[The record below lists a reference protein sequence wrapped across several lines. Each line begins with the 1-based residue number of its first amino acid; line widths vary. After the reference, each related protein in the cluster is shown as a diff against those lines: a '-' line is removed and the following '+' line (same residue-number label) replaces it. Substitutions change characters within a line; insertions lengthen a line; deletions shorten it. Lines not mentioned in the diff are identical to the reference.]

1 MRGGRRPQVQFK
13 DLEVDYKDL
22 DSLRQFVGETGKIVP
37 SRITGASARFQRN
50 LAKQVKRARTTMNVI
65 LLERLNNLGDL
76 GDEVSVKPG
85 FARNY
90 LIPQQKAVQANAANR
105 EVFEGRRAELEAAA
119 NELLTA
125 AQARAE
131 KLQDQI
137 VTIMMKSGEEGR
149 LYGSVGTQNIADAL
163 VADSF
168 EVERSEVRMPEG
180 AIRALGEYDIA
191 LQLHSDVTVNIK
203 VAVVEE

>member
-1 MRGGRRPQVQFK
+1 
-13 DLEVDYKDL
+13 
-22 DSLRQFVGETGKIVP
+22 
-37 SRITGASARFQRN
+37 
-50 LAKQVKRARTTMNVI
+50 MNVI

-90 LIPQQKAVQANAANR
+90 LIPQQKAVQANATNR

>member
-1 MRGGRRPQVQFK
+1 
-13 DLEVDYKDL
+13 
-22 DSLRQFVGETGKIVP
+22 
-37 SRITGASARFQRN
+37 
-50 LAKQVKRARTTMNVI
+50 MNVI

-105 EVFEGRRAELEAAA
+105 EVFEGRRAELEKAA

-163 VADSF
+163 VAESF

>member
-1 MRGGRRPQVQFK
+1 
-13 DLEVDYKDL
+13 
-22 DSLRQFVGETGKIVP
+22 
-37 SRITGASARFQRN
+37 
-50 LAKQVKRARTTMNVI
+50 MNVI

-149 LYGSVGTQNIADAL
+149 LYGSVGTKNIADAL

>member
-1 MRGGRRPQVQFK
+1 
-13 DLEVDYKDL
+13 
-22 DSLRQFVGETGKIVP
+22 
-37 SRITGASARFQRN
+37 
-50 LAKQVKRARTTMNVI
+50 MNVI

-105 EVFEGRRAELEAAA
+105 EVFEARRAELEKNA
-119 NELLTA
+119 NDKLA
-125 AQARAE
+125 IAQSRAE
-131 KLQDQI
+131 KLREHI

-163 VADSF
+163 VADGH
-168 EVERSEVRMPEG
+168 EAERSEVRMPEG

-191 LQLHSDVTVNIK
+191 LQLHSDVMVDIK

>member
-1 MRGGRRPQVQFK
+1 
-13 DLEVDYKDL
+13 
-22 DSLRQFVGETGKIVP
+22 
-37 SRITGASARFQRN
+37 
-50 LAKQVKRARTTMNVI
+50 MNVI

-105 EVFEGRRAELEAAA
+105 EVFEGRRAELEKAA

-163 VADSF
+163 VAESY

>member
-1 MRGGRRPQVQFK
+1 
-13 DLEVDYKDL
+13 
-22 DSLRQFVGETGKIVP
+22 
-37 SRITGASARFQRN
+37 
-50 LAKQVKRARTTMNVI
+50 MNVI

-105 EVFEGRRAELEAAA
+105 EVFEGRRSELEAAA